1 MDFDEFPRAAC
12 HEDEL
17 QMMIEQWEAKHST
30 PVGPEELR
38 EFAAA
43 VHFDHEDCDCD
54 CCMAA

>member
-17 QMMIEQWEAKHST
+17 QEMIETWEAKHST

-43 VHFDHEDCDCD
+43 IHFDHEDCDCD
-54 CCMAA
+54 CCLVA